1 MNKKLIIG
9 IGGIARAG
17 KDTCCKLLIE
27 ALKRQNISAA
37 RVALADQLKVEI
49 RDELISKFGIDVL
62 NCSPQEKETIRP
74 SLVAYGKLLRE
85 SSNGTHWTKVAKQKM
100 ESMAES
106 VIIVPDIRY
115 NYYPND
121 EVKWIHKNNGI
132 LLHVARYLL
141 DKQNGSK
148 IWVMPPNED
157 ETIHDPLV
165 RAEADFSLSWET
177 LEEAELKGR
186 YAGFF
191 DTIASVSSYELSRLN
206 R

>member
-9 IGGIARAG
+9 ISGVATSG
-17 KDTCCKLLIE
+17 KDTCCKLLAE
-27 ALKRQNISAA
+27 ALKGFGFESKRI
-37 RVALADQLKVEI
+37 ALADQLKVEI

-62 NCSPQEKETIRP
+62 NCTPQEKETIRP

-85 SSNGTHWTKVAKQKM
+85 SSNGTHWTKVAKKKM
-100 ESMAES
+100 ESMTES

-121 EVKWIHKNNGI
+121 EVKWIHKNNGL
-132 LLHVARYLL
+132 LLHVARYSLN
-141 DKQNGSK
+141 KQDGSK

-177 LEEAELKGR
+177 LEEPELKGR

-191 DTIASVSSYELSRLN
+191 DTIAAVSSYELSRLN